1 MGIIKYIKNTM
12 TTKYK
17 IRNSILELSNGD
29 ITIQGTE
36 AIANA
41 ANRRLSPGGG
51 VSGAIHRAAG
61 PQLWEECKRLV
72 GCNTGEAKLT
82 SGYNLKARYVIHTVG
97 PVYSGSA
104 DDAEDLKNCYKNS
117 LLLASR
123 KNIKSISFPSIS
135 TGIFGYPVK
144 EASIIALKT
153 IIDFLK
159 EHPEIELV
167 RMILFSR
174 GDYDIYKSSLEKIL
188 KDQQID

>member
-1 MGIIKYIKNTM
+1 MTIKHEIG
-12 TTKYK
+12 
-17 IRNSILELSNGD
+17 NSILELTCGD
-29 ITIQGTE
+29 ITIQETE

-61 PQLWEECKRLV
+61 PQLWEECKKLG

-82 SGYNLKARYVIHTVG
+82 RGYNLKAKYVIHTVG

-104 DDAEDLKNCYKNS
+104 DDAEDLKNCYKDS
-117 LLLASR
+117 LLLVSR

-144 EASIIALKT
+144 EASIIAFET
-153 IIDFLK
+153 ITYFLK

-167 RMILFSR
+167 RMVLFSE
-174 GDYDIYKSSLEKIL
+174 GNYNIYKSSLEKIL
-188 KDQQID
+188 KD

>member
-1 MGIIKYIKNTM
+1 MTIKHEIE
-12 TTKYK
+12 
-17 IRNSILELSNGD
+17 NSILELIIGD
-29 ITIQGTE
+29 ITTQDTE

-61 PQLWEECKRLV
+61 PQLWEESKTLG
-72 GCNTGEAKLT
+72 GCYTGEAKLT
-82 SGYNLKARYVIHTVG
+82 KGYNLKAKYVIHTVG

-104 DDAEDLKNCYKNS
+104 DDSEDLKNCYKNS

-135 TGIFGYPVK
+135 TGVFGYPVK
-144 EASIIALKT
+144 EASMIALKT

-159 EHPEIELV
+159 EHTEIELV
-167 RMILFSR
+167 RMALFSE
-174 GDYDIYKSSLEKIL
+174 GDYNIYKSSLEKIL
-188 KDQQID
+188 KD

>member
-1 MGIIKYIKNTM
+1 MTIKHEIG
-12 TTKYK
+12 
-17 IRNSILELSNGD
+17 NSILELTCGD
-29 ITIQGTE
+29 ITIQETE

-61 PQLWEECKRLV
+61 PQLWEECKKLG

-82 SGYNLKARYVIHTVG
+82 RGYNLKAKYVIHTVG

-104 DDAEDLKNCYKNS
+104 DDAEDLKNCYKDS
-117 LLLASR
+117 LLLVSR
-123 KNIKSISFPSIS
+123 KNIKSIAFPSIS

-144 EASIIALKT
+144 EASMIALET
-153 IIDFLK
+153 ITYFLK

-167 RMILFSR
+167 RMVLFSE
-174 GDYDIYKSSLEKIL
+174 GNYNIYKSSLEKIL
-188 KDQQID
+188 KD